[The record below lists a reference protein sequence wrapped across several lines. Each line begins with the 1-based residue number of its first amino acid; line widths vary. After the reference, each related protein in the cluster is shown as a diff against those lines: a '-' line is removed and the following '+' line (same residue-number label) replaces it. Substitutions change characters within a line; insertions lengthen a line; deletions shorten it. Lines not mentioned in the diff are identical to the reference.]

1 MPTPDKKRETI
12 MKRSLIVLA
21 MGVALSCTAC
31 AGGSD
36 TDKVNGSISVS
47 AGQPA
52 TDVSTVNGAVRIA
65 DNAQVKSAN
74 TVNGGIT
81 LGDGAQATEL
91 DTVNGSITMGAK
103 ASVSGTVE
111 AVNGGIHLANGADIK
126 GKLSNV
132 NGDINLDNAHIGGGI
147 ETTAA
152 DITITGSSK
161 VEGGIHVQKPS
172 GMNFGGNNK
181 VPKIVIGPGATVTG
195 ALDFER
201 EVELHVSD
209 RATIGAVRGATVQKF
224 SGDTP

>member
-1 MPTPDKKRETI
+1 MPTQDKKRETN

-36 TDKVNGSISVS
+36 TDKVNGSVSVA
-47 AGQPA
+47 AGQAA
-52 TDVSTVNGAVRIA
+52 TDVSTVNGSVRVA
-65 DNAQVKSAN
+65 DNAQVKEAN

-91 DTVNGSITMGAK
+91 NTVNGTITLGAK
-103 ASVSGTVE
+103 AAVGGEVNT
-111 AVNGGIHLANGADIK
+111 VNGGIKLANGADIK
-126 GKLSNV
+126 GKASNV
-132 NGDINLDNAHIGGGI
+132 NGDINVDNAHIGGGI

-152 DITITGSSK
+152 DITIIGSSK

-172 GMNFGGNNK
+172 GLNFSGANK
-181 VPKIVIGPGATVTG
+181 VPKIVIGPGATVSG

-209 RATIGAVRGATVQKF
+209 RATIGAVKGAVVQKF
-224 SGDTP
+224 SGETP

>member
-1 MPTPDKKRETI
+1 MSTSDQKRETI
-12 MKRSLIVLA
+12 MKRSLLVLA

-52 TDVSTVNGAVRIA
+52 TDVSTVNGGVRIA

-81 LGDGAQATEL
+81 LGDGAQAAEL
-91 DTVNGSITMGAK
+91 DTVNGSITLGAK
-103 ASVSGTVE
+103 AAVSGTVE
-111 AVNGGIHLANGADIK
+111 TVNGGIRLANGADIK

-132 NGDINLDNAHIGGGI
+132 NGDINLDSAHIGGGI

-152 DITITGSSK
+152 DITINGSSK

-172 GMNFGGNNK
+172 GMNFGGSNK

-209 RATIGAVRGATVQKF
+209 RATIGSVRGATVQKF

>member
-1 MPTPDKKRETI
+1 
-12 MKRSLIVLA
+12 MKRSLLVLA

-36 TDKVNGSISVS
+36 TDKVNGSISVA

-52 TDVSTVNGAVRIA
+52 TDVSTV
-65 DNAQVKSAN
+65 
-74 TVNGGIT
+74 
-81 LGDGAQATEL
+81 
-91 DTVNGSITMGAK
+91 
-103 ASVSGTVE
+103 
-111 AVNGGIHLANGADIK
+111 NGADIK

-132 NGDINLDNAHIGGGI
+132 NGDISLDSAHIGGGI